1 MNTWYWYL
9 VLIDVLNRYGIQEVT
24 FQVRRDPLHEHFWQ
38 VSLDLM
44 FFCIQVPNLCRYL
57 ALEFP
62 LSIWVHPWRV
72 HHSFSYLEGPA
83 TNSFPF
89 SKRVVQL
96 TTPLSHNPCL
106 HMSPVRCI
114 WILNWQTWS
123 THNLWSK
130 LRDSAGPSIPHLVG
144 QSQPPCMRTE
154 GQEFFLRHGIKKVPL
169 RRRVRLKTNKTRNLN
184 FTVTKT

>member
-24 FQVRRDPLHEHFWQ
+24 FQVHRDPLHEHFWQ

-57 ALEFP
+57 ALEFL

-96 TTPLSHNPCL
+96 TTPLSHNPFL

-123 THNLWSK
+123 THNLCFKTSGFSRSIYSSLGWSK
-130 LRDSAGPSIPHLVG
+130 STTMYEDRGTGVFSAAWH
-144 QSQPPCMRTE
+144 
-154 GQEFFLRHGIKKVPL
+154 
-169 RRRVRLKTNKTRNLN
+169 
-184 FTVTKT
+184 